1 MGQRKKT
8 PEHVFLIDGFG
19 FLFRA
24 YYAMP
29 PLNRADGTPVNAVLG
44 FTNMLWSMIRDN
56 DADHI
61 AVCFDSGRKTFRND
75 IFPDYKANRD
85 EPPEDLIPQFS
96 LVKEAVEAFN
106 ITSVELEN
114 FEADDLIATYT
125 RIARESG
132 AKVTIV
138 SSDKDLM
145 QLVSG
150 NDVVILDHF
159 KSKMIGE
166 DGVFEKFGVFPNKV
180 IDVQALAGDSSDN
193 VPGVPG
199 IGIKTAALL
208 INEYGDLETLLKKT
222 DEIKQP
228 KRRQSLKDN
237 SDLAFISRDLVTLRD
252 DAPVAQALSSLE
264 KKEINTKTLL
274 GFLKSQGF
282 ASVAKRITTQLENP
296 EDATNSSDTTD
307 KKVSYSLIQDL
318 SSLKEL
324 VERAKLIGTICI
336 DTETTSLNVNKASL
350 VGISLSVEKGEG
362 FYIPVAHRS
371 DDILENPKQPK
382 QLSTP
387 KVIKEIQS
395 LMEDKTVL
403 KVGQNIKYDMQ
414 ILAQHNIKIS
424 PITDTMVMSFV
435 INGSLHGHGMD
446 ELSKLYLD
454 HKPISYK
461 EITGSGKSKITF
473 DLVDLKTARDYAAED
488 ADITLRLFE
497 KFRSDLV
504 KNRLV
509 SVYERMERPL
519 IPVLM
524 RMEQNGIKIDQNFLA
539 KLSIEFN
546 KRIKKLEKD
555 AHRVSGRAF
564 NLGSPK
570 QLGEVLF
577 DEMGLPSGKKGKSG
591 NRSTSA
597 DILEDLADEGYEL
610 PPIILTWRQ
619 LTKLKSTY
627 TDALIEHLN
636 PKTGRVHTSFSMTTA
651 GTGRLSSSE
660 PNLQN
665 IPIRS
670 EDGKKI
676 RSAFIAEKK
685 HKLLSAD
692 YSQIELRILAHMA
705 NVKSLK
711 KAFSEGL
718 DIHSL
723 TASQVFKMQVEDI
736 DSETRRSAKAINFG
750 IIYGISPFGL
760 AKQLGVPLKEAKNYI
775 ESYFKQYPGIQD
787 YMNRT
792 INEARAE
799 GYVKTLFGRK
809 CFTPGINDKNPS
821 RRGFSERAAINA
833 PIQGTAADII
843 KISMIE
849 IENQLIKNNL
859 KTKMLL
865 QVHDELI
872 FEVPI
877 DELKDAERIIKKT
890 MESSVEIDV
899 PLVVETGIGNNW
911 AEAH

>member
-166 DGVFEKFGVFPNKV
+166 DGVFEKFGVFPDKV